1 MTGLGLGLDAGGTS
15 TRWALADARGR
26 VVAQGQ
32 VAACSGAMM
41 ASASGRET
49 LTALWVALAQTVRQF
64 GTLGAICTGIT
75 GLDRDSVEPMRRLA
89 GQAMGLGADRIEIA
103 SDIEMACLAS
113 FAPGE
118 GYVVYAGTGSIAGF
132 VDETGALQRA
142 GGRGVLIDDAGG
154 GHWIATQAL
163 RALWRLEDES
173 PGSAAS
179 TPLGRC
185 IGERIAERMGAA
197 DWAATR
203 QYLTQATRG
212 EIGLLALAVAQAAAQ
227 DEAAHDILCRAGQEL
242 ARLALALA
250 QRHGWRPVALVGRV
264 FELSPAIEHS
274 LRAAMPAAISVQ
286 RQALAAQ
293 VAAASRAALA
303 ASSRSRNASHP
314 APPPQIRTC
323 GTTAYGSCLGS

>member
-1 MTGLGLGLDAGGTS
+1 MHVRRAQSPLNRNDLPMPIDAASSTVTGLGLGLDAGGTS
-15 TRWALADARGR
+15 TRWALADAQGR

-32 VAACSGAMM
+32 AAACSGAMM
-41 ASASGRET
+41 SSASGRET
-49 LTALWVALAQTVRQF
+49 LADLWVSIAQTVRPF
-64 GTLGAICTGIT
+64 GILGGICAGIT
-75 GLDRDSVEPMRRLA
+75 GLDRDSVETMRRLA
-89 GQAMGLGADRIEIA
+89 GQAMGLSVDRIEIA

-132 VDETGALQRA
+132 VDETGVLQRA

-163 RALWRLEDES
+163 RALWRLEDEG

-227 DEAAHDILCRAGQEL
+227 DEVAHDILCRSGQEL

-250 QRHGWRPVALVGRV
+250 QRHGWRPVALLGRV
-264 FELSPAIEHS
+264 FELNPVIEHS
-274 LRAAMPAAISVQ
+274 LRAAMPAAITVQ
-286 RQALAAQ
+286 RQTLAAQ
-293 VAAASRAALA
+293 VAAASRAAL
-303 ASSRSRNASHP
+303 
-314 APPPQIRTC
+314 
-323 GTTAYGSCLGS
+323 TATRKTR

>member
-49 LTALWVALAQTVRQF
+49 LAALWASLDQAVRPF
-64 GTLGAICTGIT
+64 GKLGAACAGIT
-75 GLDRDSVEPMRRLA
+75 GLDRDSVDAMRGLA
-89 GQAMGLGADRIEIA
+89 SQAMGLGADRIEIA

-132 VDETGALQRA
+132 IDETGALQRA
-142 GGRGVLIDDAGG
+142 GGRGVMIDDAGG

-163 RALWRLEDES
+163 RALWRLEDTT

-179 TPLGRC
+179 TPLGQC
-185 IGERIAERMGAA
+185 IGERISEQMGAA

-203 QYLTQATRG
+203 QYLSRATRG

-227 DEAAHDILCRAGQEL
+227 DEAAHDILRRAGQEL

-250 QRHGWRPVALVGRV
+250 GRYGWRPVALAGRA
-264 FELSPAIEHS
+264 FELSPVIENS
-274 LRAAMPAAISVQ
+274 LRAEMPATITVL
-286 RQALAAQ
+286 RQGLAAQ
-293 VAAASRAALA
+293 VAAAGRAA
-303 ASSRSRNASHP
+303 
-314 APPPQIRTC
+314 RTANR
-323 GTTAYGSCLGS
+323 TRP

>member
-1 MTGLGLGLDAGGTS
+1 MPIDAASSTVTGLGLGLDAGGTS
-15 TRWALADARGR
+15 TRWALADAQGG

-32 VAACSGAMM
+32 AAACSGAMM
-41 ASASGRET
+41 SSASGRET
-49 LTALWVALAQTVRQF
+49 LADLWVLIAQTVRPF
-64 GTLGAICTGIT
+64 GILGAVCAGIT
-75 GLDRDSVEPMRRLA
+75 GLDLDSVETMRRLA
-89 GQAMGLGADRIEIA
+89 GQAMGLSVDRIEIA

-132 VDETGALQRA
+132 VDETGVLQRA

-163 RALWRLEDES
+163 RALWRLEDEG

-203 QYLTQATRG
+203 HYLTQATRG

-227 DEAAHDILCRAGQEL
+227 DEVAHDILCRSGQEL

-250 QRHGWRPVALVGRV
+250 QRHGWRPVALLGRV
-264 FELSPAIEHS
+264 FELNPVIEHS
-274 LRAAMPAAISVQ
+274 LRAAMPAAIKVQ
-286 RQALAAQ
+286 RQTLAAQ
-293 VAAASRAALA
+293 VAAASRAAL
-303 ASSRSRNASHP
+303 
-314 APPPQIRTC
+314 
-323 GTTAYGSCLGS
+323 TATRKTR